1 MNVCF
6 LFIFVVFRLTSCFAK
21 RVELDWS
28 VEYVYGARDGSNYRR
43 SIGVNGATPIPAVH
57 VMQGD
62 TLVLNV
68 HNKLDVAT
76 SLHSH
81 GIYNNGT
88 NYFDGP
94 SMVTECGIPPGESF
108 TYEIN
113 TAAQSGT
120 FWIHGHTRHADV
132 DGLRTPFIIHSNK
145 TPVDY
150 DEELVIT
157 LEDWYS
163 LEFLV
168 RMEYVDNVKGQE
180 RPPVNYAT
188 GLLNGYDANRTAPI
202 KFCPGKRYRLRV
214 ISMAANNWSVF
225 RISGHKMTVI
235 EADGVRLMPLEV
247 DGLNLGPGQRNS
259 VIVTA
264 LNSTDFNYVF
274 EFISTASSVDNL
286 EDLKPRYYSGIVEYR
301 EDATIKDFSKQNDK
315 EPVWPDDMALQAAD
329 KQPWLPVDRSI
340 ELTVNR
346 FIDKFGVPYWS
357 LGKTLYQPTIV
368 PTLYTA
374 MSMGNLAS
382 NESVYAPQTNAY
394 VLRHLEVIEFVISN
408 PFIND
413 HTFHMHGHDFQVT
426 EAGPCGKAT
435 GGYPE
440 VSYRKS
446 GPWPIRRDTVQVRA
460 FEYVRLRLRAD
471 NPGVWRFHCH
481 IAPGHDYN
489 GLAVILVEAPELL
502 QKQQQIPS
510 KMIEMCKMQGI
521 PTAGNAA
528 EQDIIEQSG
537 TIRNI
542 LSDIGS
548 SDTPIPVPNVS
559 GPILTKVID
568 YCRHHRNDP
577 SRRQPREPVY
587 DETDSS
593 ETAIQRAISQMDD
606 FDEEFCR
613 VDQGTLFDLILA
625 ANFLDIQ
632 PLIDL
637 VGFTVANKMKGK
649 TVEEMRATFNVKN
662 DFTPEEEERVRQE
675 NAWCEE

>member
-62 TLVLNV
+62 MLVLNV

-76 SLHSH
+76 SIHPH

-94 SMVTECGIPPGESF
+94 DMVTECGIPPGESF
-108 TYEIN
+108 TYEID
-113 TAAQSGT
+113 TTAQSGT

-145 TPVDY
+145 PPTDY

-157 LEDWYS
+157 LEDWFS
-163 LEFLV
+163 QEFYV
-168 RMEYVDNVKGQE
+168 RMEYIDNRKIDGTF
-180 RPPVNYAT
+180 PPNYAG
-188 GLLNGYDANRTAPI
+188 GLFNGYDANRTAPI
-202 KFCPGKRYRLRV
+202 KFSPGKRYRLRV
-214 ISMAANNWSVF
+214 INMAANNWSVF
-225 RISGHKMTVI
+225 RILGHKMTVI
-235 EADGVRLMPLEV
+235 EADGVRSMPLEV

-264 LNSTDFNYVF
+264 LNSTDFNYAI
-274 EFISTASSVDNL
+274 EFISTSSTVNN
-286 EDLKPRYYSGIVEYR
+286 ESGGKPKNYRGIVEYR
-301 EDATIKDFSKQNDK
+301 EGAPIKDIPKQGDK

-329 KQPWLPVDRSI
+329 KQPWLPVDR
-340 ELTVNR
+340 T
-346 FIDKFGVPYWS
+346 IDLPIIRYSDPFRVGFWS

-374 MSMGNLAS
+374 MSMGELAS

-426 EAGPCGKAT
+426 EAGPCGNRS
-435 GGYPE
+435 GEYQE
-440 VSYRKS
+440 VFYRQS
-446 GPWPIRRDTVQVRA
+446 GPWPMRRDTVQVRA
-460 FEYVRLRLRAD
+460 FEYVRLRFRAD

-489 GLAVILVEAPELL
+489 GLAIILIEAPELL
-502 QKQQQIPS
+502 QKQQRIPDQ
-510 KMIEMCKMQGI
+510 MEEMCKMQGI
-521 PTAGNAA
+521 HTTGNAA
-528 EQDIIEQSG
+528 G
-537 TIRNI
+537 N
-542 LSDIGS
+542 
-548 SDTPIPVPNVS
+548 
-559 GPILTKVID
+559 
-568 YCRHHRNDP
+568 
-577 SRRQPREPVY
+577 
-587 DETDSS
+587 
-593 ETAIQRAISQMDD
+593 
-606 FDEEFCR
+606 
-613 VDQGTLFDLILA
+613 QGFDLTGLPPAITL
-625 ANFLDIQ
+625 
-632 PLIDL
+632 
-637 VGFTVANKMKGK
+637 
-649 TVEEMRATFNVKN
+649 
-662 DFTPEEEERVRQE
+662 TPTYH
-675 NAWCEE
+675 